1 MATSTLDPITL
12 PHSQEKQVS
21 ELHKLLQKAGS
32 ARLVGKGGEPTI
44 ELPDAI
50 YGMLLQILSLMRD
63 GKAVSIVPVTQELT
77 TQQAAELLGVSRPF
91 LVKQLETGNIRFHN
105 AGTHRRVY
113 LKDLLEYKQH
123 RDEDRHAALD
133 RMAREAEEAGLYD
146 KVILPDE

>member
-12 PHSQEKQVS
+12 PQSQEEQVS
-21 ELHKLLQKAGS
+21 ELHELLQKAGS
-32 ARLVGKGGEPTI
+32 ARLVGKGGEPAI

-50 YGMLLQILSLMRD
+50 YGMLLKILDFMEQ

-91 LVKQLETGNIRFHN
+91 LVKQLEAGKVRFHN

-113 LKDLLEYKQH
+113 LKDLLEYKQQ
-123 RDEDRHAALD
+123 RDQDRHSALN
-133 RMAREAEEAGLYD
+133 RMAQEAVEAGLYD
-146 KVILPDE
+146 KVLLPDE

>member
-1 MATSTLDPITL
+1 MATSTLDPVTL
-12 PHSQEKQVS
+12 PHAQEDQVS
-21 ELHKLLQKAGS
+21 ELHELLRKDGS
-32 ARLVGKGGEPTI
+32 ARLVGKGGEPAI

-50 YGMLLQILSLMRD
+50 YGMLLQILGLMQQ

-77 TQQAAELLGVSRPF
+77 TQQAAELVGVSRPF
-91 LVKQLETGNIRFHN
+91 LVRLLENGKIPYHS

-113 LKDLLEYKQH
+113 LKDLLEYKQQ

-133 RMAREAEEAGLYD
+133 RMAQEAQDAGLYD

>member
-1 MATSTLDPITL
+1 MATLTLDPISL
-12 PHSQEKQVS
+12 PQTQEQEVHV
-21 ELHKLLQKAGS
+21 LHEVLQKEGS
-32 ARLVGKGGEPTI
+32 ARLIGKGGEPAM

-50 YGMLLQILSLMRD
+50 YGLLLQILALMQE

-77 TQQAAELLGVSRPF
+77 TQQAAELVGVSRPF
-91 LVKQLETGNIRFHN
+91 LVKLLEAGKIRFHN

-113 LKDLLEYKQH
+113 LKDVLEYKQQ

-146 KVILPDE
+146 KVLLPDE